1 MDAAR
6 PEPRGPEL
14 IAPKQDQLRLLD
26 VQAVDTRLAQIAHRR
41 RTLPQI
47 AELAALEGRAAEL
60 RDQLVGAQ
68 TLAGDVQRELT
79 KAEADVELVRQRAAR
94 DQARLQAGQGGHKE
108 LGSLQHE
115 IATLQRRQSELEDT
129 ELEIMERLETV
140 TAEVER
146 LSAEQSALQAQVDE
160 VTVARQAQ
168 ERELDAERD
177 QLVQQRG
184 AGVTGVDEP
193 LLALYE
199 KVREANGGIGA
210 AMLRA
215 RRCEGCRLELNPQDL
230 QRIRAA
236 AEDEVVRCEEC
247 GRILVRTAES
257 GL

>member
-1 MDAAR
+1 M
-6 PEPRGPEL
+6 
-14 IAPKQDQLRLLD
+14 RLLD
-26 VQAVDTRLAQIAHRR
+26 VQAVDTRLSQIAHRR

-47 AELAALEGRAAEL
+47 AELTALEGRAAEL

-160 VTVARQAQ
+160 VTAARQAQ
-168 ERELDAERD
+168 ESELDAERE

-184 AGVTGVDEP
+184 ATVSGVDQA
-193 LLALYE
+193 LVSLYE
-199 KVREANGGIGA
+199 KVREANGGVGA

-236 AEDEVVRCEEC
+236 GEDEVVRCEEC

>member
-1 MDAAR
+1 VDAAR

-47 AELAALEGRAAEL
+47 AELAALEGRATEL
-60 RDQLVGAQ
+60 RDQLVGAR

-129 ELEIMERLETV
+129 ELEIMERLETA

>member
-47 AELAALEGRAAEL
+47 AELAALEGRATEL
-60 RDQLVGAQ
+60 RDQLVGAR

-129 ELEIMERLETV
+129 ELEIMERLETA

-160 VTVARQAQ
+160 VTAARQAQ

-184 AGVTGVDEP
+184 TRVSGVDQP

>member
-1 MDAAR
+1 M
-6 PEPRGPEL
+6 
-14 IAPKQDQLRLLD
+14 RLLD
-26 VQAVDTRLAQIAHRR
+26 VQAVDTRLSQIAHRR

-47 AELAALEGRAAEL
+47 AALAALESRAAEL

-160 VTVARQAQ
+160 LTAARQAQ
-168 ERELDAERD
+168 ESELDAERE

-184 AGVTGVDEP
+184 ATVSGVDQA
-193 LLALYE
+193 LVSLYE
-199 KVREANGGIGA
+199 KVREANGGVGA

-236 AEDEVVRCEEC
+236 GEDEVVRCEEC

>member
-1 MDAAR
+1 M
-6 PEPRGPEL
+6 
-14 IAPKQDQLRLLD
+14 RLLD
-26 VQAVDTRLAQIAHRR
+26 VQAVDTRLSQIAHRR

-47 AELAALEGRAAEL
+47 AELAALESRAAEL

-160 VTVARQAQ
+160 VTAARRAQ
-168 ERELDAERD
+168 ESELDAERE

-184 AGVTGVDEP
+184 ATVSGVDEA
-193 LLALYE
+193 LVSLYE
-199 KVREANGGIGA
+199 KVREANGGVGA

-236 AEDEVVRCEEC
+236 GEDEVVRCEEC

>member
-6 PEPRGPEL
+6 PEPRGPQL
-14 IAPKQDQLRLLD
+14 IAPTADQWRLLD
-26 VQAVDTRLAQIAHRR
+26 VQAVDTRLDQIAHRR

-47 AELAALEGRAAEL
+47 AELAALESRAAEL
-60 RDQLVGAQ
+60 RDELVGAQ
-68 TLAGDVQRELT
+68 TLAGDVQRELA
-79 KAEADVELVRQRAAR
+79 KAEADVELVRQRASR
-94 DQARLQAGQGGHKE
+94 DQARLEAGQGGHKE

-115 IATLQRRQSELEDT
+115 IATLQRRQSELEDA
-129 ELEIMERLETV
+129 ELEVMERLETA
-140 TAEVER
+140 TGDVER
-146 LSAEQSALQAQVDE
+146 LSAEQSALQAQLDE
-160 VTVARQAQ
+160 VSAARQAQ
-168 ERELDAERD
+168 EADLDAECE
-177 QLVQQRG
+177 QLVRQRSAHV
-184 AGVTGVDEP
+184 AGVGQA

-199 KVREANGGIGA
+199 KVRKGNGGIGA
-210 AMLRA
+210 AVLRA

>member
-129 ELEIMERLETV
+129 ELEIMERLETA

>member
-1 MDAAR
+1 M
-6 PEPRGPEL
+6 
-14 IAPKQDQLRLLD
+14 RLLD
-26 VQAVDTRLAQIAHRR
+26 VQAVDTRLSQIAHRR

-47 AELAALEGRAAEL
+47 AELTALEGRAAEL

-160 VTVARQAQ
+160 VTAARRAQ
-168 ERELDAERD
+168 ESELDAERE

-184 AGVTGVDEP
+184 ATVSGVDEA
-193 LLALYE
+193 LVSLYE
-199 KVREANGGIGA
+199 KVREANGGVGA

-236 AEDEVVRCEEC
+236 GEDEVVRCEEC